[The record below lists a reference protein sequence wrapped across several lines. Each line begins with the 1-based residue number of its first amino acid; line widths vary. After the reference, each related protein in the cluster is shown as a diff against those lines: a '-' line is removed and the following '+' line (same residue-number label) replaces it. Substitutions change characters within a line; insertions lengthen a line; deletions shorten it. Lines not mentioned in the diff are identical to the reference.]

1 MRYANI
7 CANIFYVD
15 ITNKGNLRMAKSKTI
30 EKTAE
35 KCTKTLDFI
44 KAFVDRNG
52 YPPTVREIC
61 NNVGFKSTASAQY
74 YLDKLEDQGEIRKG
88 NNKNRAIEL
97 VNKSTAMTID
107 NYHNDTNDSIDNR
120 IIDSQEIL
128 SNLITIPML
137 GNVAAGSPLYAD
149 VENDTSY
156 TVPSDYFNCRG
167 QMFLLNVKG
176 ESMKNIGILNGDL
189 VLVRQ
194 QNVAKDGDIVVAQ
207 IDNNEVTLK
216 RFYNCGSYIRL
227 KPENDE
233 MSDIIVTSDREFR
246 ILGIATGL
254 MRNKIW

>member
-1 MRYANI
+1 
-7 CANIFYVD
+7 
-15 ITNKGNLRMAKSKTI
+15 MAKSKTI

-35 KCTKTLDFI
+35 KCVKTLEFMKDFLE
-44 KAFVDRNG
+44 KNG

-74 YLDKLEDQGEIRKG
+74 YLDKLEEQGEIRKG
-88 NNKNRAIEL
+88 DNKNRAIEI
-97 VNKSTAMTID
+97 VNKTFTNSVKENAKSVVSEITD
-107 NYHNDTNDSIDNR
+107 NNLINSK
-120 IIDSQEIL
+120 EVF
-128 SNLITIPML
+128 SNLVTIPML
-137 GNVAAGSPLYAD
+137 GNVAAGAPLFAD

-189 VLVRQ
+189 VLVKQ

-246 ILGIATGL
+246 ILGLAVGL

>member
-1 MRYANI
+1 
-7 CANIFYVD
+7 
-15 ITNKGNLRMAKSKTI
+15 MAKSKTI

-35 KCTKTLDFI
+35 KCIKTLEFI
-44 KAFVDRNG
+44 KDFLDKNG

-74 YLDKLEDQGEIRKG
+74 YLGKLEEQGEIRKG
-88 NNKNRAIEL
+88 DNKNRAIEI
-97 VNKSTAMTID
+97 VNKTSTNSVID
-107 NYHNDTNDSIDNR
+107 NNISVV
-120 IIDSQEIL
+120 SEIAENNIVNSKEVF
-128 SNLITIPML
+128 SNLVTIPML
-137 GNVAAGSPLYAD
+137 GNVAAGAPLFAD

-189 VLVRQ
+189 VLVKQ
-194 QNVAKDGDIVVAQ
+194 QNVAKDGDVVVAQ

-246 ILGIATGL
+246 ILGLAVGL

>member
-1 MRYANI
+1 
-7 CANIFYVD
+7 
-15 ITNKGNLRMAKSKTI
+15 MAKSKTI

-35 KCTKTLDFI
+35 KCIKTLEFI
-44 KAFVDRNG
+44 KDFLDKNG

-61 NNVGFKSTASAQY
+61 NNVGFKSTASAKY
-74 YLDKLEDQGEIRKG
+74 YLDKLEEQGEIRKG
-88 NNKNRAIEL
+88 DNKNRAIEI
-97 VNKSTAMTID
+97 VNKTSTNSVID
-107 NYHNDTNDSIDNR
+107 NNISVV
-120 IIDSQEIL
+120 SEIEENNIVNSKEVF
-128 SNLITIPML
+128 SNLVTIPML
-137 GNVAAGSPLYAD
+137 GNVAAGAPLFAD

-189 VLVRQ
+189 VLVKQ
-194 QNVAKDGDIVVAQ
+194 QNVAKDGDVVVAQ

-246 ILGIATGL
+246 ILGLAVGL

>member
-1 MRYANI
+1 
-7 CANIFYVD
+7 
-15 ITNKGNLRMAKSKTI
+15 MAKSKTI

-35 KCTKTLDFI
+35 KCAKTLEFI
-44 KAFVDRNG
+44 KEFVEKNG

-61 NNVGFKSTASAQY
+61 NSVGFKSTASAQY
-74 YLDKLEDQGEIRKG
+74 YLDKLEEQGEIRKG
-88 NNKNRAIEL
+88 DNKNRAIEI
-97 VNKSTAMTID
+97 VNKTNSTATAGDEIQ
-107 NYHNDTNDSIDNR
+107 NIANESIDNR
-120 IIDSQEIL
+120 IIDSSDL
-128 SNLITIPML
+128 FANLVTIPML
-137 GNVAAGSPLYAD
+137 GNVAAGAPLYAD
-149 VENDTSY
+149 VENDISY
-156 TVPSDYFNCRG
+156 TVPSDYFRCRG
-167 QMFLLNVKG
+167 QMFLLSVKG
-176 ESMKNIGILNGDL
+176 ESMKNIGILNGDM

-194 QNVAKDGDIVVAQ
+194 QNVAKDGDVIVAQ

>member
-1 MRYANI
+1 
-7 CANIFYVD
+7 
-15 ITNKGNLRMAKSKTI
+15 MAKSKTI

-35 KCTKTLDFI
+35 KCIKTLEFI
-44 KAFVDRNG
+44 KDFLDKNG

-74 YLDKLEDQGEIRKG
+74 YLGKLEEQGEIRKG
-88 NNKNRAIEL
+88 DNKNRAIEI
-97 VNKSTAMTID
+97 VNKTSTNSVID
-107 NYHNDTNDSIDNR
+107 NNISVV
-120 IIDSQEIL
+120 SEIEENNIVNSKEVF
-128 SNLITIPML
+128 SNLVTIPML
-137 GNVAAGSPLYAD
+137 GNVAAGAPLFAD

-189 VLVRQ
+189 VLVKQ
-194 QNVAKDGDIVVAQ
+194 QNVAKDGDVVVAQ

-246 ILGIATGL
+246 ILGLAVGL

>member
-1 MRYANI
+1 
-7 CANIFYVD
+7 
-15 ITNKGNLRMAKSKTI
+15 MAKSKTI

-35 KCTKTLDFI
+35 KCVKTLDFI
-44 KAFVDRNG
+44 KEFVEKNG

-61 NNVGFKSTASAQY
+61 NSVGFKSTASAQY

-97 VNKSTAMTID
+97 VNKSTTPSFVSANERTIA
-107 NYHNDTNDSIDNR
+107 NQIADNR
-120 IIDSQEIL
+120 IIDSQEMF

-194 QNVAKDGDIVVAQ
+194 QNVAKDGDVIVAQ

>member
-1 MRYANI
+1 
-7 CANIFYVD
+7 
-15 ITNKGNLRMAKSKTI
+15 MAKSKTI

-35 KCTKTLDFI
+35 KCIKTLEFI
-44 KAFVDRNG
+44 KDFLEKNG

-74 YLDKLEDQGEIRKG
+74 YLDKLEEQGEIRKG
-88 NNKNRAIEL
+88 DNKNRAIEI
-97 VNKSTAMTID
+97 VNKTSTNSVID
-107 NYHNDTNDSIDNR
+107 NNISVV
-120 IIDSQEIL
+120 SEIEENNIVNSKEVF
-128 SNLITIPML
+128 SNLVTIPML
-137 GNVAAGSPLYAD
+137 GNVAAGAPLFAD

-189 VLVRQ
+189 VLVKQ
-194 QNVAKDGDIVVAQ
+194 QNVAKDGDVVVAQ

-246 ILGIATGL
+246 ILGLAVGL

>member
-1 MRYANI
+1 
-7 CANIFYVD
+7 
-15 ITNKGNLRMAKSKTI
+15 MAKSKTI

-35 KCTKTLDFI
+35 KCVKTLEFI
-44 KAFVDRNG
+44 KDFLDKNG

-74 YLDKLEDQGEIRKG
+74 YLDKLEEQGEIRKG
-88 NNKNRAIEL
+88 DNKNRAIEI
-97 VNKSTAMTID
+97 VNKTFTTSIKD
-107 NYHNDTNDSIDNR
+107 NIKSVSNDIVDDSLLV
-120 IIDSQEIL
+120 SQEMFT
-128 SNLITIPML
+128 NLVTIPML
-137 GNVAAGSPLYAD
+137 GNVAAGAPLFAD

-189 VLVRQ
+189 VLVKQ
-194 QNVAKDGDIVVAQ
+194 QNVAKDGDVIVAQ

-246 ILGIATGL
+246 ILGLAVGL

>member
-1 MRYANI
+1 
-7 CANIFYVD
+7 
-15 ITNKGNLRMAKSKTI
+15 MAKSKTI

-35 KCTKTLDFI
+35 KCIKTLEFI
-44 KAFVDRNG
+44 KDFLDKNG

-74 YLDKLEDQGEIRKG
+74 YLGKLEEQGEIRKG
-88 NNKNRAIEL
+88 DNKNRAIEI
-97 VNKSTAMTID
+97 VNKTSTNSVKD
-107 NYHNDTNDSIDNR
+107 NNISVV
-120 IIDSQEIL
+120 SEIEENNIVNSKEVF
-128 SNLITIPML
+128 SNLVTIPML
-137 GNVAAGSPLYAD
+137 GNVAAGAPLFAD

-189 VLVRQ
+189 VLVKQ
-194 QNVAKDGDIVVAQ
+194 QNVAKDGDVVVAQ

-246 ILGIATGL
+246 ILGLAVGL

>member
-1 MRYANI
+1 
-7 CANIFYVD
+7 
-15 ITNKGNLRMAKSKTI
+15 MAKGKTI

-35 KCTKTLDFI
+35 KCVKTLEFI
-44 KAFVDRNG
+44 KDFLDKNG

-74 YLDKLEDQGEIRKG
+74 YLDKLEEQGEIRKG
-88 NNKNRAIEL
+88 DNKNRAIEI
-97 VNKSTAMTID
+97 VNKTFIASANDNSQTISNNTTD
-107 NYHNDTNDSIDNR
+107 NNTLIN
-120 IIDSQEIL
+120 SQEMFT
-128 SNLITIPML
+128 NLVTIPML
-137 GNVAAGSPLYAD
+137 GNVAAGAPLFAD

-156 TVPSDYFNCRG
+156 TVPSDYFNCKG

-194 QNVAKDGDIVVAQ
+194 QNVAKDGDVIVAQ

-216 RFYNCGSYIRL
+216 RFYNCGTYIRL

-246 ILGIATGL
+246 ILGLAVGL

>member
-1 MRYANI
+1 
-7 CANIFYVD
+7 
-15 ITNKGNLRMAKSKTI
+15 MAKSKTI

-35 KCTKTLDFI
+35 KCAKTLEFI
-44 KAFVDRNG
+44 KEFVDKNG

-61 NNVGFKSTASAQY
+61 TNVGFKSTASAQY
-74 YLDKLEDQGEIRKG
+74 YLDKLEEQGEIRKG
-88 NNKNRAIEL
+88 DNKNRAIEI
-97 VNKSTAMTID
+97 VNKSAESSSTDKNSNIISETVD
-107 NYHNDTNDSIDNR
+107 NS
-120 IIDSQEIL
+120 IIDTQDIFA
-128 SNLITIPML
+128 NLVTIPML
-137 GNVAAGSPLYAD
+137 GNVAAGAPLYAD

-194 QNVAKDGDIVVAQ
+194 QNVAKDGDVIVAQ